1 MLRHFNE
8 VVSKVKML
16 ENQVIPNLFW
26 GLIFNALRFWS
37 KSSK

>member
-16 ENQVIPNLFW
+16 ENQVIPSLFRD
-26 GLIFNALRFWS
+26 LTFNTLES
-37 KSSK
+37 

>member
-26 GLIFNALRFWS
+26 GLIFSVLRFWS
-37 KSSK
+37 KSST